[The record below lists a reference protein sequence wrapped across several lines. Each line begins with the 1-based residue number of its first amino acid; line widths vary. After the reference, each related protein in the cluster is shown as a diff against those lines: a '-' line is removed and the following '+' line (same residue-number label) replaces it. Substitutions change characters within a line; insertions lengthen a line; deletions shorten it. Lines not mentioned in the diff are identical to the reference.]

1 MASTQDALQPVVSAR
16 TLTVKLLRA
25 LESVGVARK
34 SLTMERSRES
44 GRAAPISGKGLN
56 SAIHEINNPLESLL
70 NLLYLVENDSALSPE
85 SRNHL
90 RMAQA
95 EVMRVSRIA
104 QATMKRSRHA
114 EPAKEADVAA
124 LLASVVELHKNKL
137 DRHKVSVSARG
148 DHETTIIVH
157 PEQMRQV
164 FSNLLLNAVDAMPE
178 GGTLSAKISKT
189 HEWCGK
195 ERDGVRITIADTGTG
210 IPCEILSHI
219 REPFFTTKGASGNG
233 MGLAVV
239 HEIVT
244 EHQGHMK
251 IRSSI
256 KEGKSGSVFN
266 IFIPAIA
273 RE

>member
-164 FSNLLLNAVDAMPE
+164 FSNLLLNAWMP
-178 GGTLSAKISKT
+178 
-189 HEWCGK
+189 CP
-195 ERDGVRITIADTGTG
+195 RV
-210 IPCEILSHI
+210 
-219 REPFFTTKGASGNG
+219 EPFPQRFQKPTNGVERSVMGCESRSRIPEQEYPARSFRTYVSLSSPPRAPLATAWDWPSFT
-233 MGLAVV
+233 
-239 HEIVT
+239 
-244 EHQGHMK
+244 
-251 IRSSI
+251 RS
-256 KEGKSGSVFN
+256 
-266 IFIPAIA
+266 
-273 RE
+273 

>member
-1 MASTQDALQPVVSAR
+1 MEGSTQHGFGSHVLGKD
-16 TLTVKLLRA
+16 LT
-25 LESVGVARK
+25 
-34 SLTMERSRES
+34 
-44 GRAAPISGKGLN
+44 

-95 EVMRVSRIA
+95 EVMRIARIA
-104 QATMKRSRHA
+104 QATMKRARHA
-114 EPAKEADVAA
+114 EPAKEANVAA
-124 LLASVVELHKNKL
+124 LLASVVDLHKPKL
-137 DRHKVSVSARG
+137 ERHRVAVLAKNCR
-148 DHETTIIVH
+148 DTTVVVY

-178 GGTLSAKISKT
+178 GGTLYAKISKT
-189 HEWCGK
+189 HEWCGQ
-195 ERDGVRITIADTGTG
+195 ERDGVRITIADTGVG
-210 IPCEILSHI
+210 IPAEILSRI
-219 REPFFTTKGASGNG
+219 REPFFTTKGAYGNG

-244 EHQGHMK
+244 EHEGHMK
-251 IRSSI
+251 IRSSTR
-256 KEGKSGSVFN
+256 EGKSGSVFN

-273 RE
+273 RA